1 MKRAAML
8 FAVVFALLLV
18 GYPSGS
24 TLAGSAA
31 SPNAAVTGTGDIEK
45 DAAPGGG
52 GGTGG
57 ENEGDADG
65 LGGIKRRSPGLYGE
79 GEDFR
84 LVLRTWW
91 KFLVWLK

>member
-8 FAVVFALLLV
+8 FVVFALLLV

-24 TLAGSAA
+24 TLAGAAA
-31 SPNAAVTGTGDIEK
+31 SPNAAATGTGDSEK
-45 DAAPGGG
+45 DGAPGGG

-57 ENEGDADG
+57 QNEGDADG
-65 LGGIKRRSPGLYGE
+65 LGGIKHRSPGLYGD
-79 GEDFR
+79 GDDIR